1 MFNQARTRFRAVP
14 IPKKPKVQKWWV
26 PSILPQGRL
35 VLLSAGGGT
44 GKSSLCCYLAKAL
57 YEEQGVRTLYFA
69 FEDDPSDFTNKM
81 GYTDGIRLLKIEN
94 VRETEDEYG
103 VYEKTSTGFFDFK
116 DESHWEQL
124 GELMSEIGAQV
135 LMVDPVTQ
143 LYGDDENDG
152 QKVRQF
158 MIKFRDFA
166 VKKDVT
172 VVAIHHNRK
181 DAKIGGNSAR
191 GSTSWTDVPRHHL
204 IFAEDDLGHK
214 LLEVRKSNLTK
225 RGLSWEAY
233 YDIKKIVDEEG
244 NVGDTLAI
252 TGLVQVED
260 WAVANINKRGDNTPL
275 VIKKLKEKY
284 AIGQPF
290 TSDDATE
297 LGSRSDFYEWLKKCP
312 DEYQVCEKKKNG
324 KKTFIFI

>member
-1 MFNQARTRFRAVP
+1 MFGQGETRFKAVP

-26 PSILPQGRL
+26 PGILPQGRL

-44 GKSSLCCYLAKAL
+44 GKSSLCCYLAKTL

-81 GYTDGIRLLKIEN
+81 GYTDGIRLLEIEN
-94 VRETEDEYG
+94 IRETEDEYG
-103 VYEKTSTGFFDFK
+103 VYEKTSTGFFNFK
-116 DESHWEQL
+116 DENHWEQL

-166 VKKDVT
+166 VKKNIT

-181 DAKIGGNSAR
+181 DTKVGGNSAR

-225 RGLSWEAY
+225 RGISWEAY
-233 YDIKKIVDEEG
+233 YDIKRIVDEEG
-244 NVGDTLAI
+244 NVGDVLVI
-252 TGLVQVED
+252 TGLAQVDD
-260 WAVANINKRGDNTPL
+260 WAVTNLNKGGDSTPL
-275 VIKKLKEKY
+275 VIKKLKDKY

-290 TSDDATE
+290 NRNDIEQAGSLSEFYNWRKNYPEE
-297 LGSRSDFYEWLKKCP
+297 LQECEIKK
-312 DEYQVCEKKKNG
+312 DGQKA
-324 KKTFIFI
+324 FIFI